1 VQKKTSTFW
10 QLSDIHGFVDGKGQ
24 RESYTQKVE
33 GSMSKNS
40 KHQPK
45 KQYKIHGV
53 EPTDE
58 KITGRG
64 GLSLFVKYLDLN

>member
-1 VQKKTSTFW
+1 
-10 QLSDIHGFVDGKGQ
+10 
-24 RESYTQKVE
+24 
-33 GSMSKNS
+33 MSKNS

-45 KQYKIHGV
+45 KQYKINNV

-64 GLSLFVKYLDLN
+64 GLSLFVKYLENIHIIQLMLIPMFACLRKSKRGASVEKPYLKICHF

>member
-1 VQKKTSTFW
+1 
-10 QLSDIHGFVDGKGQ
+10 
-24 RESYTQKVE
+24 
-33 GSMSKNS
+33 MSKNS

-45 KQYKIHGV
+45 KQYKINKV

-64 GLSLFVKYLDLN
+64 GLSLFVKYLENIRIMQFLLIPMFACLRKSKKRGFCGGAL